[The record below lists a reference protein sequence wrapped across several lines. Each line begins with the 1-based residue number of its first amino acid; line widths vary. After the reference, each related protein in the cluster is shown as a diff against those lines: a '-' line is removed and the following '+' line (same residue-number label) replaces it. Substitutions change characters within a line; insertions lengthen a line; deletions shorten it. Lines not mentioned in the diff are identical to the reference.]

1 MKFFSVIPALFLSF
15 TAFAQDFSFIGDYAN
30 PDQTVLH
37 HQLVISNLDILNEY
51 TSSNLFEDCVSFTA
65 SSHLPL
71 AHCYEANLKIY
82 DDKLNQINISGVF
95 ASLEDNSA
103 SYFFQIQP
111 QVYTNNWMIDG
122 NFLES
127 KNFLLKD
134 LNHKDYIVS
143 MTSSN

>member
-1 MKFFSVIPALFLSF
+1 MTNSFGVFYNEIFFRYSRSILSF
-15 TAFAQDFSFIGDYAN
+15 TAFAQDFRFIGDYAN

-65 SSHLPL
+65 S
-71 AHCYEANLKIY
+71 
-82 DDKLNQINISGVF
+82 
-95 ASLEDNSA
+95 
-103 SYFFQIQP
+103 YFFQIQP

-122 NFLES
+122 NFMES